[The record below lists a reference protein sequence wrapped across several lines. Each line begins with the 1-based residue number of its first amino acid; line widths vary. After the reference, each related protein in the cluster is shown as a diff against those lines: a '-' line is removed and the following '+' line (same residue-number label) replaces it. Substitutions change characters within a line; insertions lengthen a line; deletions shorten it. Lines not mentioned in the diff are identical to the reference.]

1 MKKALAFLL
10 TVILAVTPVLAMA
23 SAAYTPGTYE
33 GTAKGFGGTVTVTV
47 TVDESAITAVEAT
60 GGDETPAIGG
70 AALATVAQAIVDAQ
84 GTGVDAV
91 AGATITSNAVL
102 QAADAALAQARG
114 EEKTASVVADGVY
127 TASAT
132 SYNRTGVGL
141 DTVTLT
147 AAFEDGKLT
156 SVEVGE
162 YSDTPAIG
170 GMAFDLLAQ
179 EVVAQQ
185 SLGIDSVAG
194 ATVSSAGFFTAMAD
208 IVAQAGGDVAE
219 WQSRPVEKRD
229 PVTEEYEA
237 DVVVIGAGIAGL
249 SATLEAASLG
259 ADVILVEK
267 MEVLGSSTTRSEGYV
282 QAAGTELQRENGV
295 EDNVEALYEDIY
307 SLYKDE
313 PEVDGELIKQ
323 AAYDST
329 DYIQFLLDAGRNL

>member
-1 MKKALAFLL
+1 M
-10 TVILAVTPVLAMA
+10 
-23 SAAYTPGTYE
+23 
-33 GTAKGFGGTVTVTV
+33 
-47 TVDESAITAVEAT
+47 DDRITAVEAT
-60 GGDETPAIGG
+60 GRDETPAIGG

-194 ATVSSAGFFTAMAD
+194 ATVSSAGFFTAMGRTSLPRRA
-208 IVAQAGGDVAE
+208 ATWPNGRAAPL
-219 WQSRPVEKRD
+219 R
-229 PVTEEYEA
+229 
-237 DVVVIGAGIAGL
+237 
-249 SATLEAASLG
+249 SA
-259 ADVILVEK
+259 I
-267 MEVLGSSTTRSEGYV
+267 
-282 QAAGTELQRENGV
+282 
-295 EDNVEALYEDIY
+295 
-307 SLYKDE
+307 
-313 PEVDGELIKQ
+313 P
-323 AAYDST
+323 
-329 DYIQFLLDAGRNL
+329 